1 MGCNEIRDMMAG
13 YSSGEL
19 PGSGREAVESHVSE
33 CEECNLF
40 LSRYEGVWT
49 VLDEWKE
56 IEPRTDFVSGF
67 WAQVA
72 EEERSHDRSLLKK
85 LLHGWG
91 LAGAFATVIIAG
103 VFTFTL
109 LTPQSDNVNYANNDV
124 RDEQILHELDSVT
137 ARDAADSDALSIYG
151 PWDNGVEIMRI
162 NGYGE
167 QN

>member
-1 MGCNEIRDMMAG
+1 MGCKEVREMIAG

-19 PGSGREAVESHVSE
+19 RESARETFESHISE

-40 LSRYEGVWT
+40 LSRYEGVWS
-49 VLDEWKE
+49 VLDEWTE

-72 EEERSHDRSLLKK
+72 EEERAHDRGILKK
-85 LLHGWG
+85 LFHGWG
-91 LAGAFATVIIAG
+91 LAGAVATVLIGG
-103 VFTFTL
+103 VVTFTML
-109 LTPQSDNVNYANNDV
+109 GPQGGDVNYASNDV
-124 RDEQILHELDSVT
+124 RDEQILHELDNVT
-137 ARDAADSDALSIYG
+137 ARDTADSDALSIYG